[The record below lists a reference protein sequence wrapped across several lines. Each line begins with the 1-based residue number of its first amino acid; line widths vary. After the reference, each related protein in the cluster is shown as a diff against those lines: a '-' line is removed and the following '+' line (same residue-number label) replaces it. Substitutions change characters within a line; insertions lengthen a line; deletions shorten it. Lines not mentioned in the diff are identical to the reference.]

1 MSAGEGSPAPPAKG
15 GAPDRGSA
23 LALFTDRYELT
34 MLQSYVDGGLFA
46 PATFELFARTLPE
59 QRNYLLACGLED
71 TLRYLERLAF
81 GSGALAV
88 LERLGF
94 PARFLDWLAELRF
107 TGEVYAMPEG
117 TPAFAGEPLLV
128 VEAPLP
134 EAQIAE
140 TYLLNQVHFQT
151 VIASKG
157 ARVTAAAAGRPVAD
171 FGSRRAHGTD
181 AALKA
186 ARALYVAG
194 IASTSNVLAGERY
207 GIPVTGTMAHSYV
220 QAHGDEP
227 AAFRAFVASHPDTV
241 LLVDTYDAIEGVRAV
256 IALADELGAAFRVR
270 AVRLDSEPLA
280 ELALEARRLLDAA
293 GLERVGIF
301 ASGGLDE
308 HAIASLVEA
317 GAPIDAFGVGTR
329 AVTSADAPTFDAV
342 YKLAAYDGAG
352 RLKLS
357 SKKATLPGRKQVF
370 RRRDEAGTASGDVIA
385 RADEALAGEALLE
398 RVMRDGERLPAG
410 ERTLEQ
416 ARERAAAEIA
426 RLPER
431 LRRLD
436 PVTPPYPVEVSAALR
451 ADEARVRAELS
462 RWGGSGRWGG
472 AGR

>member
-1 MSAGEGSPAPPAKG
+1 MSAGEGPPTRPSRG
-15 GAPDRGSA
+15 GGSR

-34 MLQSYVDGGLFA
+34 MLQSYVDEGLFA

-71 TLRYLERLAF
+71 ALRYLETLAF
-81 GSGALAV
+81 GSDALAA

-107 TGEVYAMPEG
+107 TGDVYALPEG

-151 VIASKG
+151 AIASKG
-157 ARVTAAAAGRPVAD
+157 ARVAAAAAGRPVAD

-194 IASTSNVLAGERY
+194 VASTSNVLAGERY

-220 QAHGDEP
+220 QAHGDEL
-227 AAFRAFVASHPDTV
+227 AAFRAFVASHPETV
-241 LLVDTYDAIEGVRAV
+241 LLVDTYDTIEGVRAV
-256 IALADELGAAFRVR
+256 IALAEELGEAFRVR

-280 ELALEARRLLDAA
+280 ELAIEARRLLDAA
-293 GLERVGIF
+293 DLERVQIF

-308 HAIASLVEA
+308 LSIARLVEA

-357 SKKATLPGRKQVF
+357 SEKATLPGRKQVF
-370 RRRDEAGTASGDVIA
+370 RRRDEAGSASGESSGDVIA
-385 RADEALAGEALLE
+385 RADEVLAGEPLLE
-398 RVMRDGERLPAG
+398 QVMRRGERLPAG

-431 LRRLD
+431 LWGLA
-436 PVTPPYPVEVSAALR
+436 PATPPYPVEVSAALR
-451 ADEARVRAELS
+451 ADEARLRAELS
-462 RWGGSGRWGG
+462 R
-472 AGR
+472 